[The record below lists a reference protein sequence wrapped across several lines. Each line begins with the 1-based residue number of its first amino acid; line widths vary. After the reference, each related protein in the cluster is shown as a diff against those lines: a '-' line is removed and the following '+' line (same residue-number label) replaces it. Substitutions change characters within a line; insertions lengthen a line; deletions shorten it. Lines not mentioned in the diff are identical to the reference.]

1 MSKTLLA
8 SILRQPEPAS
18 VETDALTSE
27 RASDVLATWRSLVPA
42 SERDGNGDKEDFWEM
57 AYRLHA
63 AVHSGAAEARISIDD
78 GPSRVVNPGTLLW
91 EDEGISA
98 EEAYKLASTQ
108 PSRYAL
114 YGPVSRFSPA
124 NVLPLPQETMAT
136 LYASLAPYSA
146 HSGRHIDLVSVGEGY
161 EGEDAGVSIQQR
173 LREYRDAGITRAAV
187 KSVSAKRFPLTVFD
201 LAPGDDPLPE
211 EVADYIAEYAFQL
224 MGRAEAFILQG
235 YVDMRFEYRMFV
247 IGGKVVTGGG
257 SIEEFTPLDSDGRAF
272 SPLMRQFRKQ
282 KSAVVDETERLHR
295 YIDFSSRVASEFA
308 EQAGLVDYVLDV
320 ATDGAT
326 GEPLIVELNG
336 LLNSGLFASD
346 PTYATRGLV
355 R

>member
-8 SILRQPEPAS
+8 SILRQPEPVP
-18 VETDALTSE
+18 VEEDALTSE
-27 RASDVLATWRSLVPA
+27 RAADVLATWRALMPA
-42 SERDGNGDKEDFWEM
+42 FSSDGEGDKEDFWEM

-63 AVHSGAAEARISIDD
+63 AVHSHSPEARISIDD
-78 GPSRVVNPGTLLW
+78 GPSRAVDPETLLW
-91 EDEGISA
+91 KDDGISA
-98 EEAYKLASTQ
+98 EEAYKLASTE

-124 NVLPLPQETMAT
+124 NVLPLPQETIAT
-136 LYASLAPYSA
+136 LYASLAPYSV
-146 HSGRHIDLVSVGEGY
+146 HSGRRIDLVSVGDGY

-235 YVDMRFEYRMFV
+235 YVDMQFEYRMFV
-247 IGGKVVTGGG
+247 IGGKPVTGGG
-257 SIEEFTPLDSDGRAF
+257 SIEEFTPLNSDGRAF

-282 KSAVVDETERLHR
+282 KSTVVTETERLRR
-295 YIDFSSRVASEFA
+295 YIDFATQVAGEFA
-308 EQAGLVDYVLDV
+308 EQAGLTDYVLDV

-346 PTYATRGLV
+346 PTYVTKELV